1 MIELN
6 IAPLDIP
13 TLALSRSMMQVMLA
27 GLLVYVGSQLE
38 QRNGTR
44 FWAAGLLLNGLA
56 LFIHA
61 TALPEPWYSV
71 STTFNHLAFG
81 ASSACFL
88 LGFWKFGRQ
97 PRQLWL
103 IVLMLAIPIISLI
116 AWEWLWPN
124 ARWRVL
130 TTASGQALYLLA
142 LQFSL
147 GKSPTPDIARI
158 YRRLRIIV
166 VVYMLILI
174 WSYASLADVLPTSA
188 RVSPGY
194 HRTFFSVTSMLFM
207 LSLAVGC
214 LALQFALLAAR
225 NAQLAMV
232 DWQTGLL
239 NRRGFFLA
247 LGRTEELRNGRH
259 APFSAVVLDI
269 DHFKQINDRHG
280 HAAGDR
286 VLHALGESLRALTR
300 PTHFVARMGGEEFCI
315 VLPGNTRQEA
325 TELAEAVRAACEQML
340 VRADDGEE
348 IRFTLSAGVC
358 EARPAET
365 IDETLARADQAL
377 YAAKRDGRNRVASIN
392 TNEALPDSVSADSP
406 HPRGDASR

>member
-1 MIELN
+1 MIEFN

-27 GLLVYVGSQLE
+27 GLLIYIGSQQE
-38 QRNGTR
+38 QQNGAR

-61 TALPEPWYSV
+61 TDMEEPWYQV
-71 STTFNHLAFG
+71 STVFNHMAFG

-97 PRQLWL
+97 PRHLWL
-103 IVLMLAIPIISLI
+103 IGLMLVIPMFSLV
-116 AWEWLWPN
+116 AWEALWPN
-124 ARWRVL
+124 ARWRIL
-130 TTASGQALYLLA
+130 TTASGQALFLFA

-147 GKSPTPDIARI
+147 GKPPSPEITRI
-158 YRRLRIIV
+158 YRRLRV
-166 VVYMLILI
+166 LVLAYMVILV

-188 RVSPGY
+188 RVDPGY

-225 NAQLAMV
+225 NAHLAMV

-247 LGRTEELRNGRH
+247 LDRAEELGPGRNS
-259 APFSAVVLDI
+259 PFSVIVLDI

-286 VLHALGESLRALTR
+286 VLCELGERLRALTQ
-300 PTHFVARMGGEEFCI
+300 PAHLVARMGGEEFCI
-315 VLPGNTRQEA
+315 VMPRSSRQRA
-325 TELAEAVRAACEQML
+325 VALAESIRAACEHAS
-340 VRADDGEE
+340 VTADDQPETTV
-348 IRFTLSAGVC
+348 TLSAGVC
-358 EARPAET
+358 EAGPTQSVEDAM
-365 IDETLARADQAL
+365 ACADQAL
-377 YAAKRDGRNRVASIN
+377 YVAKREGRNRVV
-392 TNEALPDSVSADSP
+392 ALPENSALPNS
-406 HPRGDASR
+406 